1 MAKANLQ
8 NIATS
13 GTFQNWFDKTNE
25 IVNII
30 KTDTL
35 TAGGDTTNGN
45 AILAGN
51 FTATNVIANTLL
63 QTDGI
68 GPKTGGATI
77 QVNADTKIN
86 GASQAALIVS
96 HGTGGQAQFTNG
108 SITWNAGLKDSG
120 GNFII
125 DTGAGADKF
134 SLATNGMLTVPNVTA
149 IENVTAVSFIG
160 DGSQLTGVVSSVA
173 VNELTDVTITNASS
187 GQVLKY
193 NGTAWVNDTDFDGGS
208 NVNAQT
214 LDNLDST
221 AFLRSNA
228 NDTYTG
234 TLTVTGDINQTGD
247 FGLAGKL
254 TASDL
259 EVIGLVSVT
268 GDITQAGN
276 LAVDGALTVT
286 GDIVTNYS
294 GSDIRLKENLKV
306 IEKPLE
312 KISEIS
318 GYTFNYKDK
327 PRETIPGVVAQ
338 EVEKVLPNVV
348 FDHERNGGT
357 YKAVRYDQ
365 LIPLLIESIKEL
377 SDKVNDLEDQL
388 KS

>member
-125 DTGAGADKF
+125 DTGAGDDKF

-247 FGLAGKL
+247 LG
-254 TASDL
+254 
-259 EVIGLVSVT
+259 VI